1 MTARKKFKDF
11 ESALTRLE
19 EITEELESGE
29 KSLEESIE
37 LFTEGLDISKFCD
50 EKLAEA
56 EKKIK
61 IITEKNGE
69 FVEEDFE
76 SEVDVEEEED
86 AG

>member
-1 MTARKKFKDF
+1 MTAKKKFKDF

-19 EITEELESGE
+19 EITEDLESGE
-29 KSLEESIE
+29 KSLEESIS

-50 EKLAEA
+50 EKLSEA

-61 IITEKNGE
+61 IITETNGE
-69 FVEEDFE
+69 LIEEDFE
-76 SEVDVEEEED
+76 TEVDEEGEED

>member
-1 MTARKKFKDF
+1 MTTKKKFKDF

-19 EITEELESGE
+19 EITEDLESGD

-37 LFTEGLDISKFCD
+37 LFTEGLDISRFCD
-50 EKLAEA
+50 EKLSEA

-69 FVEEDFE
+69 LVEEDFE
-76 SEVDVEEEED
+76 TEVDSQEEEN